1 MSPLMAELGIAPAFG
16 LTGLRRAF
24 AVGMAAVALTSVF
37 LVAGFPY
44 DRLAPRAAAVIEN
57 ASGARVTIGRLGLG
71 VAWFAPQ
78 LRASDVDVAWPS
90 GKTASFQSIRVHP
103 AWSAAWLRGT
113 PALVIELRSPL
124 GEVDGTVISGSS
136 PSFDGELRNASLA
149 LLPFQGIA
157 AGTQLDGRVDARLD
171 VTIAEAGPQGRVHF
185 EAKQGSLTLP
195 LLPIGVPFDKLSGD
209 LALGGDSL
217 AVLDAFDL
225 AGPLVTLTASGTVG
239 RNANPNLAPL
249 ALKARIEA
257 RDPTV
262 RSMLQAQGVALDAS
276 GAAAVEIGGTLGNPE
291 VVPARA
297 RPGGA
302 R

>member
-1 MSPLMAELGIAPAFG
+1 MAELGVAPAFG
-16 LTGLRRAF
+16 LTGFRRAL
-24 AVGMAAVALTSVF
+24 AIGVAASVLTSVF

-44 DRLAPRAAAVIEN
+44 DRLATRAAAAI
-57 ASGARVTIGRLGLG
+57 ARATGTRVTIGRLDLRMT
-71 VAWFAPQ
+71 WIAPR
-78 LRASDVDVAWPS
+78 LRAWDVNVAWPS
-90 GKTASFQSIRVHP
+90 GSAYFQSIRVQP
-103 AWSAAWLRGT
+103 AWSTAWLRGT
-113 PALVIELRSPL
+113 PALLIALRSPT
-124 GEVDGTVISGSS
+124 GEVNGTVIGGAE
-136 PSFDGELRNASLA
+136 PSFDGKLRQVSLST
-149 LLPFQGIA
+149 LPLHEIAPGI
-157 AGTQLDGRVDARLD
+157 QLDGRVDAQID
-171 VTIAEAGPQGRVHF
+171 VTIAEAGPQGSAHF
-185 EAKQGSLTLP
+185 EATEGSLTLP

-225 AGPLVTLTASGTVG
+225 AGPLVTLTASGTIG
-239 RNANPNLAPL
+239 RNADPNLAPL

-276 GAAAVEIGGTLGNPE
+276 GAAAVEIGGTLGSPE